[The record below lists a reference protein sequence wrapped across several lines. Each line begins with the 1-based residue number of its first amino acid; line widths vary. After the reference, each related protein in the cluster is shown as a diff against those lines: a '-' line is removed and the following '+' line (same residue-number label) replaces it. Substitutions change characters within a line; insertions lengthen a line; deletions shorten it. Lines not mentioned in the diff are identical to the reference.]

1 MADEDQERIE
11 DYVALESYIEA
22 LQAGNV
28 AHPPENLT
36 LEQIHIYQMA
46 ALFSSATDEYAEPQ
60 PEFAE
65 QLKARLLEAGAQQQ
79 APQHEPASKVHPL
92 PAESMEPSPATREI
106 SRPGR
111 FFSRRGLLTGGV
123 AAAATLVI
131 GAGIGYEAEK
141 NQQTQAPVTPPA
153 PPDYNPGDK
162 SQQLNISEG
171 MPTTWHFVAM
181 LADLGNNAVRFT
193 SDSVVGYVIRAKNAT
208 NATNSA
214 DNVIALSASC
224 THMGCLLQWKNT
236 EHQFNC
242 PCHNAIFDDQGT
254 QKPSGYPYQL
264 SPLPRLNTK
273 IEQGKVYVEVPS

>member
-11 DYVALESYIEA
+11 GHIELEIYIEA

-46 ALFSSATDEYAEPQ
+46 TLFSAATDEYAEPQ

-65 QLKARLLEAGAQQQ
+65 RLKAQLIEAGAPQQ
-79 APQHEPASKVHPL
+79 APQRELASQVHLLPTEPT
-92 PAESMEPSPATREI
+92 EPSPATREI

-131 GAGIGYEAEK
+131 GAGIGYEVEK
-141 NQQTQAPVTPPA
+141 NQQTQTTVTPP
-153 PPDYNPGDK
+153 PNYPGDNG
-162 SQQLNISEG
+162 QQLNISEG

-181 LADLGNNAVRFT
+181 LTDLGNNAVRFT
-193 SDSVVGYVIRAKNAT
+193 SDSLVGYVMRAYDAPNG
-208 NATNSA
+208 A

-224 THMGCLLQWKNT
+224 THKGCLIQWKNT
-236 EHQFNC
+236 EHQFRC

-254 QKPSGYPYQL
+254 QKPNGYPYQL
-264 SPLPRLNTK
+264 SPLPRLKTK

>member
-1 MADEDQERIE
+1 MADEDQERVE

-36 LEQIHIYQMA
+36 QEQIHIYQMA
-46 ALFSSATDEYAEPQ
+46 TLFSSATDEYAEPQ

-65 QLKARLLEAGAQQQ
+65 RLKAQLLEAGAQQQ
-79 APQHEPASKVHPL
+79 APQREPASQAHPL
-92 PAESMEPSPATREI
+92 PAEATEPSPATRGI

-131 GAGIGYEAEK
+131 GAGIGYETEK
-141 NQQTQAPVTPPA
+141 NQQTQTPVNPPA
-153 PPDYNPGDK
+153 NSQEYTN
-162 SQQLNISEG
+162 QQLNISAG

-193 SDSVVGYVIRAKNAT
+193 SDSLVGYVIRAKNAT

-224 THMGCLLQWKNT
+224 THKGCLVQWKNT

-254 QKPSGYPYQL
+254 QKLNGYPYQL

-273 IEQGKVYVEVPS
+273 IEQGKVYVEIPS